1 MGYTLSDDI
10 KSIWKSSDSLLRA
23 TNSTLL
29 DISTAVKALWAYA
42 DKKAA
47 DDAKAVSN
55 DAQNKNK
62 QEDNAVGAGQAT
74 TNTPSTSQTTT
85 NTSNKSS
92 TTSNTSNT
100 NNPKTPTNKTPT
112 KPSNTKT
119 KVTKPPAN
127 HTGLWTESN
136 GSTFYYIK
144 GKLQKGW
151 QTVNG
156 GKRYFNSK
164 DGHMLVGLQK
174 IGNKQYY
181 FNKNTG
187 VLQTGKFLAGD
198 VFYQADEKGV
208 IIKKLSLTV
217 NKNSNISTGTSKV
230 AKAYATGSQS
240 ISKDQMA
247 WTSDAGQEL
256 IYNSKS
262 GAILTPLR
270 KGDKVFTAAMSEN
283 LWNISKPDGL
293 EAIIGSM
300 IPEYINS
307 AMGELQSV
315 LNGSQKFNYGNV
327 TQHFDNITFS
337 LPNVKDYDS
346 LVRQMQ
352 NDKKFENLIQ
362 SMTIGRINGKSSAS
376 KRHINI

>member
-1 MGYTLSDDI
+1 
-10 KSIWKSSDSLLRA
+10 
-23 TNSTLL
+23 
-29 DISTAVKALWAYA
+29 
-42 DKKAA
+42 
-47 DDAKAVSN
+47 
-55 DAQNKNK
+55 
-62 QEDNAVGAGQAT
+62 
-74 TNTPSTSQTTT
+74 
-85 NTSNKSS
+85 
-92 TTSNTSNT
+92 
-100 NNPKTPTNKTPT
+100 
-112 KPSNTKT
+112 
-119 KVTKPPAN
+119 
-127 HTGLWTESN
+127 
-136 GSTFYYIK
+136 
-144 GKLQKGW
+144 
-151 QTVNG
+151 
-156 GKRYFNSK
+156 
-164 DGHMLVGLQK
+164 
-174 IGNKQYY
+174 
-181 FNKNTG
+181 
-187 VLQTGKFLAGD
+187 
-198 VFYQADEKGV
+198 
-208 IIKKLSLTV
+208 
-217 NKNSNISTGTSKV
+217 
-230 AKAYATGSQS
+230 
-240 ISKDQMA
+240 MA